1 MFIEAKE
8 IQSVYEIVL
17 PRFEDARGV
26 FVKSFHEPSL
36 LEAKLTFEL
45 KESYFSF
52 SKKNVIRGMHFQ
64 LPPHDHEKIVFCP
77 QGKIMDV
84 ILDIRKNSPT
94 YGKHLTI
101 ELSAEN
107 HKAVFIPKGCAHGFL
122 SLEDNALTYYLVS
135 SAHHPA
141 SDTGILYN
149 SFDCDWQVENP
160 ILSERDL
167 DFSRLED
174 FDSPF

>member
-1 MFIEAKE
+1 
-8 IQSVYEIVL
+8 
-17 PRFEDARGV
+17 
-26 FVKSFHEPSL
+26 
-36 LEAKLTFEL
+36 
-45 KESYFSF
+45 
-52 SKKNVIRGMHFQ
+52 
-64 LPPHDHEKIVFCP
+64 
-77 QGKIMDV
+77 MDV